1 MQARIELGIAA
12 PITPYVPD
20 PLIQAVA
27 QAANYNAAP
36 VRFAA
41 PRTGGTTAGKYTH
54 PLMRHVLYIL
64 YSSLPH
70 TSHVVLS
77 LFIIVCDV

>member
-27 QAANYNAAP
+27 QAANYNA
-36 VRFAA
+36 
-41 PRTGGTTAGKYTH
+41 GKYTH
-54 PLMRHVLYIL
+54 PSCATFFIFSIL
-64 YSSLPH
+64 YYLIRH
-70 TSHVVLS
+70 M
-77 LFIIVCDV
+77 